1 MANFKDPLKVLKEAR
16 KEAGE
21 PLASELALPL
31 APHKQLSNPTSYELT
46 GPHPADQKLPGLTFM
61 ERVKGDF
68 RVFLTLVW
76 RHLLGNDPNPIQ
88 LDMAY
93 WLQHGPSRSI
103 IMAFRGFSKSWITG
117 AYALWRLLRDP
128 NEKVMVVSGSLMR
141 AQATSNWCLSLIM
154 TMDILAEL
162 RPKANNRQSAT
173 MFDVGNCVPAQSA
186 SFTAFGIGGQLV
198 GFRGSLIIP
207 DDVETQTNSLTV
219 VMREKIREAVK
230 EFESVLVPGGE
241 IKYLGTPH
249 DAESLYLHL
258 LALKNDDGS
267 PVYQAR
273 IWTALY
279 PSEEERKVY
288 KGMLAPYIDAQIRK
302 LGPTCIGKSTM
313 PMRFTDEDL
322 AQRRAAMGL
331 SEFRLQFML
340 NMALNDSDKYP
351 LKLRDLIVMDLE
363 DKRGPEELAWGTT
376 HRDLD
381 LPLTGFDGDFYHQPV
396 YVGDHFAPYDLT
408 IGFVDPSGRG
418 ANETAMIVLSL
429 LNGRVFLQRV
439 YATRKGYE
447 DSTLDTIGSLCVRY
461 RISELFIE
469 GNFGDGMFLKLV
481 SPAVHKAWARWN
493 ENHKTSEH
501 GGTTITEVKSGNQF
515 KEQRILSVLEPV
527 TQGHRLVVNREVIN
541 SDLRSLEDVDGEEN
555 RKYYSLFYQFTHLT
569 KEKDSLREDD
579 RLEALACAIGMLAE
593 KLGIDPVGMAR
604 QRRQEREED
613 ILEQILREHDEAV
626 MRGSE
631 GQRKDTRVNA
641 ARIQQR

>member
-1 MANFKDPLKVLKEAR
+1 MATFKDPLKELKDIRE
-16 KEAGE
+16 EAGE
-21 PLASELALPL
+21 PLASKLALRVP
-31 APHKQLSNPTSYELT
+31 PHRQLTNPTSYETL
-46 GPHPADQKLPGLTFM
+46 GNHPAEMKLPGLTLD
-61 ERVKGDF
+61 ERIDGDF

-117 AYALWRLLRDP
+117 AYALWRLRKNPD
-128 NEKVMVVSGSLMR
+128 EKVMVVSGSLVR
-141 AQATSNWCLSLIM
+141 AQATSSWCLSLIM
-154 TMDILAEL
+154 TMDILKDL
-162 RPKANNRQSAT
+162 RPKTNNRQSAT

-219 VMREKIREAVK
+219 VMREKVRDAVK

-249 DAESLYLHL
+249 DAESLYLYL
-258 LALKNDDGS
+258 LSLRNDDGT

-273 IWTALY
+273 VWTALY

-288 KGMLAPYIDAQIRK
+288 KGMLAPYIDQQIRK
-302 LGPTCIGKSTM
+302 LGPSCIGHSTM

-363 DKRGPEELAWGTT
+363 DKRGPEEVAWGTT

-381 LPLTGFDGDFYHQPV
+381 LPLMGFDGDFYHQPV
-396 YVGDHFAPYDLT
+396 YVGDHFAPWDKV

-418 ANETAMIVLSL
+418 ANQTAMMVLAL
-429 LNGRVFLQRV
+429 LNGRVFLLRMFS
-439 YATRKGYE
+439 TKDGYGP
-447 DSTLDTIGSLCVRY
+447 DTLATIGKLCVRY
-461 RISELFIE
+461 RVNELFIE
-469 GNFGDGMFLKLV
+469 GNFGDGMFLSLI
-481 SPAVHKAWARWN
+481 SPVIHRAWAEWN
-493 ENHKTSEH
+493 DAHQSRDH
-501 GGTTITEVKSGNQF
+501 GGTSITEVKSGNQF
-515 KEQRILSVLEPV
+515 KEQRILSVMEPI
-527 TQGHRLVVNREVIN
+527 TQGHRLIVNREVVL
-541 SDLRSLEDVDGEEN
+541 SDWKGLDKIDGEDMK
-555 RKYYSLFYQFTHLT
+555 RYYSLFYQFSHLT

-579 RLEALACAIGMLAE
+579 CIEALAAGIGMLGPS
-593 KLGIDPVGMAR
+593 LGIDPIGMAA
-604 QRRQEREED
+604 QRRGEREED
-613 ILEQILREHDEAV
+613 LLEQILREHDEAV
-626 MRGSE
+626 LRGSP
-631 GQRKDTRVNA
+631 GRKDTRVTA
-641 ARIQQR
+641 ARIQTR